1 MRLLGANGAQHIH
14 DEGSGA
20 QDARLVVFEGGKLET
35 AGLGGAFLQ
44 LLANLERAFFEVD
57 TIPCQ
62 AQRFGFTQ
70 AGKEDYFQNIS
81 IIVVG
86 IRCGE
91 IRLDLF
97 VGKRHDLR
105 FLDAGKVSTMSHGL
119 RAM

>member
-1 MRLLGANGAQHIH
+1 MTKGA
-14 DEGSGA
+14 GA

-91 IRLDLF
+91 IRLDL
-97 VGKRHDLR
+97 VRR
-105 FLDAGKVSTMSHGL
+105 
-119 RAM
+119 